1 MIISLALSFI
11 AIASGTLLTYTYD
24 EDAPLASRLC
34 SGACIG
40 FGALGLIGFVLAS
53 FFGLTM
59 ATLALTGAVFATA
72 FLLLINE
79 KRRAKVDDDW
89 TRVWQAIGRASARPD
104 RWAVIYFLFYATVAI
119 VMWLV
124 FSRALLD
131 KPDGIAT
138 GVLNNY
144 GDLPFHISVI
154 TRFAFGQNFPP
165 EDPTFAGVR
174 FTYPFITDFISA
186 MFVRAGASLR
196 DSLFI
201 ENYIIGV
208 ALVGVLHRFGQQLLR
223 NRIAALLTPVL
234 VILNGGFG
242 WAMFFSDVNQSEG
255 GVFGVLRH
263 ISHSYT
269 ILPEVGL
276 GWRWGNAVT
285 SLLVPQ
291 RGFLLGIPLAA
302 IVFTQWWASLRSSEE
317 EKSEKAKGKKV
328 VRHENKLKA
337 TGKANQE
344 SAESGDQSS
353 SLFTFYFF
361 LLPSS
366 RRMLAAGAV
375 AGLLPLIH
383 AHSFLAVMMVGA
395 FLVPWKFRRG
405 WLAYGATALLTLFIY
420 AIGIYF
426 EALTATRVKVAIVA
440 LAIGLSV
447 SLFFLLPMAHLRLWI
462 CFFVLALGIGAPQIV
477 WSTHGSAIKTENFA
491 AWKFGWD
498 SDQEPAKDPVHAT
511 VAGRLASLGSH
522 VEPQPLNTAPPIRA
536 WMNRLPYVA
545 WFWLMNTG
553 AFIPLLITALL
564 WKSEDYL
571 VPRKLLFFYL
581 PFTLCFIVPN
591 LVKLAPWIWDNVKIL
606 FYWWLASAPIVA
618 LLLARLWEGKVWHRI
633 LAASLFIV
641 LTLAGALD
649 VFALMTRQGEYQEFD
664 RDGVDFAELIKE
676 QTPPRAT
683 ILHAPVH
690 NTPVFLT
697 GRRSLM
703 GYPGHIWTH
712 GLDYGPRE
720 TEIKR
725 IYAGAPDAEGLLAK
739 YGVDYVV
746 IDPQELS
753 LMKVN
758 TDFFKRY
765 PEVANTGEYHLYK
778 ITR

>member
-40 FGALGLIGFVLAS
+40 FGALGLVGFILAS
-53 FFGLTM
+53 VLGLTM
-59 ATLALTGAVFATA
+59 LALALTAA
-72 FLLLINE
+72 FLATPLILLANE
-79 KRRAKVDDDW
+79 ERRSKVNDDFN
-89 TRVWQAIGRASARPD
+89 RALQAISRASSRPD
-104 RWAVIYFLFYATVAI
+104 RWAFIYFLFYAAVAI
-119 VMWLV
+119 GMWLI

-131 KPDGIAT
+131 KPDGIYT

-144 GDLPFHISVI
+144 GDLPFHVSVI
-154 TRFAFGQNFPP
+154 TRFAFGQNYPP

-223 NRIAALLTPVL
+223 NRTAAILTPVL
-234 VILNGGFG
+234 IILNGGFG
-242 WAMFFSDVNQSEG
+242 WAMFFSDVNQSDA

-263 ISHSYT
+263 ITHSYT
-269 ILPEVGL
+269 ILPEVVQ

-302 IVFTQWWASLRSSEE
+302 IVFTQWWAASRDTEMGGKGDGEKKKKVS
-317 EKSEKAKGKKV
+317 KSESAKT
-328 VRHENKLKA
+328 N
-337 TGKANQE
+337 
-344 SAESGDQSS
+344 
-353 SLFTFYFF
+353 
-361 LLPSS
+361 LPVAPSPRLRVS
-366 RRMLAAGAV
+366 PRMLAAGAV

-383 AHSFLAVMMVGA
+383 AHSFMAVMMVGA
-395 FLVPWKFRRG
+395 FLALMNLRR
-405 WLAYGATALLTLFIY
+405 WREWF
-420 AIGIYF
+420 
-426 EALTATRVKVAIVA
+426 
-440 LAIGLSV
+440 
-447 SLFFLLPMAHLRLWI
+447 LFFFVASLIAIPQLL
-462 CFFVLALGIGAPQIV
+462 
-477 WSTHGSAIKTENFA
+477 WSTHGTAVNTRAFI
-491 AWKFGWD
+491 AWQFGWD
-498 SDQEPAKDPVHAT
+498 RSNE
-511 VAGRLASLGSH
+511 
-522 VEPQPLNTAPPIRA
+522 NFF
-536 WMNRLPYVA
+536 
-545 WFWLMNTG
+545 WFWFKNTG
-553 AFIPLLITALL
+553 LFIPLLITALL
-564 WKSEDYL
+564 WKREDYL
-571 VPRKLLFFYL
+571 VPRKLLFFFL

-618 LLLARLWEGKVWHRI
+618 LLLARLWEGKAWHRG
-633 LAASLFIV
+633 LAGSLLII

-649 VFALMTRQGEYQEFD
+649 VFALITRQGEYQEFD
-664 RDGVDFAELIKE
+664 RDGITFAEMIKQ

-712 GLDYGPRE
+712 GLDFGPRE

-725 IYAGAPDAEGLLAK
+725 IYAGAADAESLLTK

-746 IDPQELS
+746 IDPQEHS
-753 LMKVN
+753 LMTVN
-758 TDFFKRY
+758 MAFFSRY

>member
-1 MIISLALSFI
+1 MVISLALSFI

-40 FGALGLIGFVLAS
+40 FGALGLTGFVLAS
-53 FFGLTM
+53 ILGLTIL
-59 ATLALTGAVFATA
+59 TLALTGVVLFTP
-72 FLLLINE
+72 FLLLIKE
-79 KRRAKVDDDW
+79 ERRAKVGDDFNRAW
-89 TRVWQAIGRASARPD
+89 SAISRASSRPG
-104 RWAVIYFLFYATVAI
+104 RWAVIYFLFYATVVI

-124 FSRALLD
+124 FARALLD
-131 KPDGIAT
+131 KPDGIST

-186 MFVRAGASLR
+186 MFLRAGASLR

-223 NRIAALLTPVL
+223 NRTAALLTPVL

-242 WAMFFSDVNQSEG
+242 WAMLFSEVNQSEG
-255 GVFGVLRH
+255 GVFQVLRH
-263 ISHSYT
+263 LSHSYT
-269 ILPEVGL
+269 ILPEVAL

-302 IVFTQWWASLRSSEE
+302 IVFTQWWTSLRGSEE
-317 EKSEKAKGKKV
+317 GAEQGKSKKVKGKKEE
-328 VRHENKLKA
+328 R
-337 TGKANQE
+337 QE
-344 SAESGDQSS
+344 SKSRTADRVSRERVQLYEPSS
-353 SLFTFYFF
+353 SLFTLAFF

-383 AHSFLAVMMVGA
+383 AHSFIAVMMVGA
-395 FLVPWKFRRG
+395 FLALINLRR
-405 WLAYGATALLTLFIY
+405 WREWF
-420 AIGIYF
+420 
-426 EALTATRVKVAIVA
+426 
-440 LAIGLSV
+440 
-447 SLFFLLPMAHLRLWI
+447 LFFLVASI
-462 CFFVLALGIGAPQIV
+462 IAIPQLL
-477 WSTHGSAIKTENFA
+477 WSTHGTAVSTRAFL
-491 AWKFGWD
+491 AWQFGWD
-498 SDQEPAKDPVHAT
+498 RSDE
-511 VAGRLASLGSH
+511 
-522 VEPQPLNTAPPIRA
+522 NFF
-536 WMNRLPYVA
+536 
-545 WFWLMNTG
+545 WFWFKNTG
-553 AFIPLLITALL
+553 LFIPLLITALL

-581 PFTLCFIVPN
+581 PFTLCFIIPN
-591 LVKLAPWIWDNVKIL
+591 IAKLAPWIWDNVKIL

-618 LLLARLWEGKVWHRI
+618 LLLARLWEGKTWHRW

-664 RDGVDFAELIKE
+664 RDGINFAEMIKQ

-690 NTPVFLT
+690 NTPVFLS

-725 IYAGAPDAEGLLAK
+725 IYAGAPDAESLLAK

-746 IDPQELS
+746 IDPQEHS
-753 LMKVN
+753 LMTVN
-758 TDFFKRY
+758 AAFFSRY
-765 PEVANTGEYHLYK
+765 PEVGSTGEYHLYK

>member
-1 MIISLALSFI
+1 MVISLALSFI

-40 FGALGLIGFVLAS
+40 FGALGLTGFVLAS
-53 FFGLTM
+53 ILGLTIL
-59 ATLALTGAVFATA
+59 TLALTGVVLFTP
-72 FLLLINE
+72 FLLLIKE
-79 KRRAKVDDDW
+79 ERRAKVGDDFNRAW
-89 TRVWQAIGRASARPD
+89 SAISRASSRPG
-104 RWAVIYFLFYATVAI
+104 RWAVIYFLFYATVVI

-124 FSRALLD
+124 FARALLD
-131 KPDGIAT
+131 KPDGIST

-186 MFVRAGASLR
+186 MFLRAGASLR

-223 NRIAALLTPVL
+223 NRTAALLTPVL

-242 WAMFFSDVNQSEG
+242 WAMLFSEVNQSEG
-255 GVFGVLRH
+255 GVFQVLRH
-263 ISHSYT
+263 LSHSYT
-269 ILPEVGL
+269 ILPEVAL

-302 IVFTQWWASLRSSEE
+302 IVFTQWWTSLRG
-317 EKSEKAKGKKV
+317 SEKGAEQGKSKKVKGKKEE
-328 VRHENKLKA
+328 R
-337 TGKANQE
+337 QE
-344 SAESGDQSS
+344 SKSRTADRVSRERVQLYEPSS
-353 SLFTFYFF
+353 SLFTLAFF

-383 AHSFLAVMMVGA
+383 AHSFIAVMMVGP
-395 FLVPWKFRRG
+395 FLALINLRR
-405 WLAYGATALLTLFIY
+405 WREWF
-420 AIGIYF
+420 
-426 EALTATRVKVAIVA
+426 
-440 LAIGLSV
+440 
-447 SLFFLLPMAHLRLWI
+447 LFFLVASI
-462 CFFVLALGIGAPQIV
+462 IAIPQLL
-477 WSTHGSAIKTENFA
+477 WSTHGTAVSTRAFL
-491 AWKFGWD
+491 AWQFGWD
-498 SDQEPAKDPVHAT
+498 RSDE
-511 VAGRLASLGSH
+511 
-522 VEPQPLNTAPPIRA
+522 NFF
-536 WMNRLPYVA
+536 
-545 WFWLMNTG
+545 WFWFKNTG
-553 AFIPLLITALL
+553 LFIPLLITALL

-581 PFTLCFIVPN
+581 PFTLCFIIPN
-591 LVKLAPWIWDNVKIL
+591 IAKLAPWIWDNVKIL

-618 LLLARLWEGKVWHRI
+618 LLLARLWEGKTWHRW
-633 LAASLFIV
+633 LAGSLFIV

-664 RDGVDFAELIKE
+664 RDGINFAEMIKQ

-725 IYAGAPDAEGLLAK
+725 IYAGAPDAESLLAK

-746 IDPQELS
+746 IDPQEHS
-753 LMKVN
+753 LMTVN
-758 TDFFKRY
+758 AAFFSRY
-765 PEVANTGEYHLYK
+765 PEVGSTGEYHLYK

>member
-1 MIISLALSFI
+1 MIISLALSVI

-53 FFGLTM
+53 FLGLTIV
-59 ATLALTGAVFATA
+59 TLALTGTVLATP

-79 KRRAKVDDDW
+79 ARRAKIDDDCN
-89 TRVWQAIGRASARPD
+89 RAWQAINRASSRPD

-124 FSRALLD
+124 FARALLD
-131 KPDGIAT
+131 KPDGIST

-201 ENYIIGV
+201 ENYIVGV

-223 NRIAALLTPVL
+223 NRTAALVTPVL

-242 WAMFFSDVNQSEG
+242 WGMLFSEVNQSDG
-255 GVFGVLRH
+255 GIFQVLRH
-263 ISHSYT
+263 LSHSYT
-269 ILPEVGL
+269 ILPEVAL

-302 IVFTQWWASLRSSEE
+302 IVFTQWWAAMREK
-317 EKSEKAKGKKV
+317 KSEPPAVAGGPK
-328 VRHENKLKA
+328 RRISPPA
-337 TGKANQE
+337 TAGG
-344 SAESGDQSS
+344 SDS
-353 SLFTFYFF
+353 FF
-361 LLPSS
+361 LLPS

-383 AHSFLAVMMVGA
+383 AHSFIAVMMVGA
-395 FLVPWKFRRG
+395 FLALINLRR
-405 WLAYGATALLTLFIY
+405 WREWF
-420 AIGIYF
+420 
-426 EALTATRVKVAIVA
+426 
-440 LAIGLSV
+440 
-447 SLFFLLPMAHLRLWI
+447 LFFLVASI
-462 CFFVLALGIGAPQIV
+462 IAIPQLL
-477 WSTHGSAIKTENFA
+477 WSTHGTAVSTRAFL
-491 AWKFGWD
+491 AWQFGWD
-498 SDQEPAKDPVHAT
+498 RSGE
-511 VAGRLASLGSH
+511 
-522 VEPQPLNTAPPIRA
+522 NFF
-536 WMNRLPYVA
+536 
-545 WFWLMNTG
+545 WFWFKNTG
-553 AFIPLLITALL
+553 LFIPLLITALL

-581 PFTLCFIVPN
+581 PFTLCFIIPN
-591 LVKLAPWIWDNVKIL
+591 IAKLAPWIWDNVKIL

-618 LLLARLWEGKVWHRI
+618 LLLARLWEGKAWHRT

-664 RDGVDFAELIKE
+664 RDGINFAEMIMQ

-725 IYAGAPDAEGLLAK
+725 IYAGAPDAESLLAK
-739 YGVDYVV
+739 YRVDYVV
-746 IDPQELS
+746 IDPQEHS
-753 LMKVN
+753 LMTVN
-758 TDFFKRY
+758 AAFFSRY
-765 PEVANTGEYHLYK
+765 PEVGSIGEYHLYK

>member
-1 MIISLALSFI
+1 MIFSLALSFI

-40 FGALGLIGFVLAS
+40 FGALGLIGFILAS
-53 FFGLTM
+53 FLGLTIV
-59 ATLALTGAVFATA
+59 TLALTGAVLSTP

-79 KRRAKVDDDW
+79 SRRAKVDDDW
-89 TRVWQAIGRASARPD
+89 SRAWQAISRASLRPD

-131 KPDGIAT
+131 KPDGIYT

-154 TRFAFGQNFPP
+154 MRFAFGQNFPP

-186 MFVRAGASLR
+186 LFVRAGASLR

-201 ENYIIGV
+201 ENYIVGV

-223 NRIAALLTPVL
+223 NRTAAMLTPVL

-242 WAMFFSDVNQSEG
+242 WGMLFSEVNQSEG
-255 GVFGVLRH
+255 GVFQVLRH
-263 ISHSYT
+263 LSHSYT
-269 ILPEVGL
+269 ILPEVAL

-302 IVFTQWWASLRSSEE
+302 IVFTQWWAASRSGAEE
-317 EKSEKAKGKKV
+317 AERGKSKKVKGKKEESQ
-328 VRHENKLKA
+328 RSKLETA
-337 TGKANQE
+337 GKGSRKE
-344 SAESGDQSS
+344 PGLDQPSS
-353 SLFTFYFF
+353 SLFTFSFY

-383 AHSFLAVMMVGA
+383 AHSFIAVMMVGV
-395 FLVPWKFRRG
+395 FLALINLRR
-405 WLAYGATALLTLFIY
+405 WREWF
-420 AIGIYF
+420 
-426 EALTATRVKVAIVA
+426 
-440 LAIGLSV
+440 
-447 SLFFLLPMAHLRLWI
+447 LFFLVASI
-462 CFFVLALGIGAPQIV
+462 IAIPQLL
-477 WSTHGSAIKTENFA
+477 WSTHGTAVSTRAFL
-491 AWKFGWD
+491 AWQFGWD
-498 SDQEPAKDPVHAT
+498 RSDE
-511 VAGRLASLGSH
+511 
-522 VEPQPLNTAPPIRA
+522 NFF
-536 WMNRLPYVA
+536 
-545 WFWLMNTG
+545 WFWFKNTG
-553 AFIPLLITALL
+553 LFIPLLITALL

-581 PFTLCFIVPN
+581 PFTLCFIIPN
-591 LVKLAPWIWDNVKIL
+591 IAKLAPWIWDNVKIL
-606 FYWWLASAPIVA
+606 FYWWIASAPIVA
-618 LLLARLWEGKVWHRI
+618 LLLARLWEGKAWHRG
-633 LAASLFIV
+633 LAGSLLIM

-664 RDGVDFAELIKE
+664 RDGINFAEMIKQ

-725 IYAGAPDAEGLLAK
+725 IYAGAPDAESLLAK

-746 IDPQELS
+746 IDPQERS
-753 LMKVN
+753 LMTVN
-758 TDFFKRY
+758 AAFFSRY
-765 PEVANTGEYHLYK
+765 PEVGSTGEYHLYK